1 MESDPVALITQLL
14 HAIEAAQWL
23 LVVPLA
29 VLVAVTLT
37 RRLLARAVPWV
48 ATDQGGAVLGL
59 VAAAAQSVV
68 AAALLPGPHTVVGV
82 VTVALPIFIAN
93 EVVFRSLRKLGV
105 DLSVDPPAQFEQPK
119 PPSGVVSGLVV
130 PLLLLA
136 ALTSAS
142 GCAWWQSQPKL
153 RADLSACATGV
164 VVGEVEALMGE
175 AATALQQ
182 HPNDWDAHLDA
193 LLARGGQAAL
203 CAVLALADALSSG
216 TGGSQ
221 TDPLGDYDR
230 ALRAAYL
237 REWARGA
244 EARQ

>member
-14 HAIEAAQWL
+14 HAVEAAQWL

-37 RRLLARAVPWV
+37 RRLLARAIPWV

-68 AAALLPGPHTVVGV
+68 AATLLPGPHTVVGV
-82 VTVALPIFIAN
+82 VTVALPIFVAN

-105 DLSVDPPAQFEQPK
+105 DLSVDPPAQFEAPK
-119 PPSGVVSGLVV
+119 SPSGVARVLV

-136 ALTSAS
+136 TLTSAS
-142 GCAWWQSQPKL
+142 GCAWWQKQHEL
-153 RADLSACATGV
+153 QADLSACATGV
-164 VVGEVEALMGE
+164 VVSEVEALMGE

-182 HPNDWDAHLDA
+182 NPVDWDRHLDQ
-193 LLARGGQAAL
+193 LVARGGQAAL
-203 CAVLALADALSSG
+203 CAILALADALSGG

-230 ALRAAYL
+230 ATRAAYL
-237 REWARGA
+237 RAYARGVA
-244 EARQ
+244 GR

>member
-1 MESDPVALITQLL
+1 MPEQTDQTPAPVSPTGEPWLPP
-14 HAIEAAQWL
+14 AIARW
-23 LVVPLA
+23 VTLA
-29 VLVAVTLT
+29 VVAALAGLGAAVAMYPDCRPLQIALAVVT
-37 RRLLARAVPWV
+37 AV
-48 ATDQGGAVLGL
+48 AAVLGI
-59 VAAAAQSVV
+59 AS
-68 AAALLPGPHTVVGV
+68 PG
-82 VTVALPIFIAN
+82 
-93 EVVFRSLRKLGV
+93 LRRL
-105 DLSVDPPAQFEQPK
+105 A
-119 PPSGVVSGLVV
+119 V
-130 PLLLLA
+130 PLLVAGSLV
-136 ALTSAS
+136 TSS
-142 GCAWWQSQPKL
+142 GCAWFQGQPKL
-153 RADLSACATGV
+153 RADLSACATTV

-237 REWARGA
+237 RTYARGVA
-244 EARQ
+244 AR